1 MTNAPLLSVV
11 ATSRNDNHGKNLH
24 YRMQQFV
31 NGFVDQCKRHDLK
44 AELILVEWNPPDHT
58 PPLSEALYFPKSK
71 GPCSIRIIQVPKETH
86 LELEHADKIPLFQMI
101 GKNVGIRRA
110 RGKFILATNIDVL
123 FSDSLMHFLKTKLQ
137 ERQLYRVDRLDIP
150 EKLPENVPFADVL
163 KFCDKNILRINAK
176 KGTILIRKKNPWKKI
191 ATYSKKL
198 GSLSYLLMNILYKRW
213 FSPALRKAFQTI
225 YNFSIATAFRMLK
238 TSCRWIANYHID
250 AQLVRLKKRLLW
262 LKRKSKGGFRYFI
275 NLFFPSNHLF
285 LHTNACGDFT
295 LLSSQDWEN
304 LKGYPE
310 WNIFSW
316 HLDSVLLFQA
326 EQHGIKEVDLPRK
339 MSIYHIEHEA
349 GSGFSPE
356 SAHLL
361 FKRLDDR
368 GIPYLSNGNL
378 DEIIAKLKKSEEK
391 VVYNDDDWG
400 LARIPLREFIV

>member
-1 MTNAPLLSVV
+1 MTNAPHLSVV

-31 NGFVDQCKRHDLK
+31 NGFVDQCIRHDLK
-44 AELILVEWNPPDHT
+44 AELILVEWNPPDRSL
-58 PPLSEALYFPKSK
+58 PLSEALNFPQSK
-71 GPCSIRIIQVPKETH
+71 GPCTIRIIQVPQDVHMK
-86 LELEHADKIPLFQMI
+86 LDHADKIPLFQMI

-137 ERQLYRVDRLDIP
+137 EGQLYRVDRLDIP
-150 EKLPENVPFADVL
+150 EKLPENVPFSDVL
-163 KFCDKNILRINAK
+163 KFCAKNILRINAK
-176 KGTILIRKKNPWKKI
+176 QGTILIRKKSRWKKVPLY
-191 ATYSKKL
+191 AKKL
-198 GSLSYLLMNILYKRW
+198 CTLLSYLMQVAYKRW
-213 FSPALRKAFQTI
+213 FSPNLRKFFQAI
-225 YNFSIATAFRMLK
+225 YHFSIASAFKMLK
-238 TSCRWIANYHID
+238 TTLNKLYHID
-250 AQLVRLKKRLLW
+250 AALVRCRGPLMW
-262 LKRKSKGGFRYFI
+262 FYRKSKSGMRYFI
-275 NLFFPSNHLF
+275 NLFFPSNHF
-285 LHTNACGDFT
+285 YLHTNACGDFT
-295 LLSSQDWEN
+295 LLSAQNWES

-361 FKRLDDR
+361 FKRLDDK
-368 GIPYLSNGNL
+368 GIPYLSNRNL
-378 DEIIAKLKKSEEK
+378 EEILEKLKKSEEK
-391 VVYNDDDWG
+391 VVYNEEDWG